1 MSGSRSGFRKRAALV
16 AVVLLLAAGAVAL
29 LAARPEWLGAL
40 LFLGLTLAVGVGV
53 VVRLI
58 RAPKGRR
65 LRKGFGPVAGA
76 AETYQ
81 ELLMSREPTHE
92 LIQHAFPT
100 ALDET
105 TSSEPPKTSP

>member
-1 MSGSRSGFRKRAALV
+1 M
-16 AVVLLLAAGAVAL
+16 VLLLVAGAVAL
-29 LAARPEWLGAL
+29 LAARPELLGTF
-40 LFLGLTLAVGVGV
+40 LFLGPALAVGIGMIL
-53 VVRLI
+53 RLI

-65 LRKGFGPVAGA
+65 LREGFGPVAGA

-81 ELLMSREPTHE
+81 ELLMSREPTQE